1 MPMSTHSADTVR
13 SVICDAPLRASL
25 PKALIVA
32 MSMITSTAM
41 GMSDNTADGLFFSS
55 SPFLFLFSDIVGL
68 FSCFSFCFFFAFSM
82 FFQCFRLSSLCLVF
96 FFSSFLLF
104 YVSKLYLFPLFWC
117 FNRFIHRQSA
127 VSRVQNYNIFG
138 FRANDFQHCCKQ
150 TAGH

>member
-68 FSCFSFCFFFAFSM
+68 FSCFCFFYAFSM
-82 FFQCFRLSSLCLVF
+82 FFQCFLLSSLCLAF

-104 YVSKLYLFPLFWC
+104 YVSKLFLFPFFWC
-117 FNRFIHRQSA
+117 FNLFHP
-127 VSRVQNYNIFG
+127 
-138 FRANDFQHCCKQ
+138 Q
-150 TAGH
+150 TKRC

>member
-68 FSCFSFCFFFAFSM
+68 FSCFSFCFFYAFSM
-82 FFQCFRLSSLCLVF
+82 FFQCFRFSSPCLVF
-96 FFSSFLLF
+96 FFSSFLF
-104 YVSKLYLFPLFWC
+104 FMSQSFSFFPFSGALIC
-117 FNRFIHRQSA
+117 SIHRQSA